1 LHVNEINNN
10 NKKKNHTDN
19 RSKIY
24 LFFFENMSSSELIRE
39 QSAKAFD
46 GHQYVYNHER
56 YMKNNFSLVMEL
68 KLGCFFLFSSTVGCK
83 MKFGIYVPA
92 KAEKERVPL
101 LIFLS
106 GLFWNFYKVR
116 KIYFV
121 N

>member
-1 LHVNEINNN
+1 
-10 NKKKNHTDN
+10 
-19 RSKIY
+19 
-24 LFFFENMSSSELIRE
+24 
-39 QSAKAFD
+39 
-46 GHQYVYNHER
+46 
-56 YMKNNFSLVMEL
+56 
-68 KLGCFFLFSSTVGCK
+68 